1 MHYYHIVVETND
13 RDVNKKFIK
22 LYEYDRENLSEIKSD
37 VLKPYVLKEEIYF
50 DGAYLK
56 SENIRSLKVKKSE
69 RTSSEL
75 VKIANDNVPANVF
88 IFISTEDVISE
99 DGYVEDVTRGLIR
112 EIKEEIAQS
121 SKKQPSQ
128 LSLGGNNKKIFVV
141 HGHDNSAKLEMARFL
156 DKAGLEPIIL
166 HEQASSSNTIIEK
179 IEANS
184 DIGYAVVLYTP
195 CDIGSRKTDNP
206 ELKARARQNVVFEH
220 GYFIGRLGRSRV
232 SALRVDGV
240 ETPNDISGVVYIDL
254 DVRGAWKLD
263 LAKELTAAGYII
275 NTQALM

>member
-112 EIKEEIAQS
+112 EIKEEIAQ
-121 SKKQPSQ
+121 
-128 LSLGGNNKKIFVV
+128 
-141 HGHDNSAKLEMARFL
+141 
-156 DKAGLEPIIL
+156 
-166 HEQASSSNTIIEK
+166 
-179 IEANS
+179 
-184 DIGYAVVLYTP
+184 
-195 CDIGSRKTDNP
+195 
-206 ELKARARQNVVFEH
+206 
-220 GYFIGRLGRSRV
+220 
-232 SALRVDGV
+232 
-240 ETPNDISGVVYIDL
+240 
-254 DVRGAWKLD
+254 
-263 LAKELTAAGYII
+263 LTCPQY
-275 NTQALM
+275 

>member
-1 MHYYHIVVETND
+1 
-13 RDVNKKFIK
+13 
-22 LYEYDRENLSEIKSD
+22 SD